1 MQGGQELNREE
12 ELQIENDFLKLK
24 LMIEK
29 GAQFISGNGTEKLP
43 PKIENEFLRYIQE
56 FERQA
61 ESNKKIK
68 IIDKIG
74 KPVFRPPADIHE
86 LEMAKAWEELSDY
99 LLSHSISLD
108 VCSPNIKPA
117 EMYRFA
123 VEELFEMEID
133 DINIPGMVH
142 GFIYDEFYP
151 DLVYDNKMS
160 AEEFM
165 FRILETGPLQ
175 GMLLF
180 REESLKLNDWFPLTQ
195 SQFIERINHFK
206 QAYDDILVTEMR
218 VIDSSLDDLT
228 GVVKGFYQAVGI
240 IGKYEYK
247 MEGEWKVLF
256 EKDKDIGYS
265 VITGLEMEGIKF

>member
-1 MQGGQELNREE
+1 MQAGQELNREE

-29 GAQFISGNGTEKLP
+29 GAQFISGNGMEKLP
-43 PKIENEFLRYIQE
+43 PKIENEFLKYIHE

-61 ESNKKIK
+61 ESRKKIK

-74 KPVFRPPADIHE
+74 KPVFRPSADIHE
-86 LEMAKAWEELSDY
+86 QEIAKAWEELSDY
-99 LLSHSISLD
+99 LLAHSISLD
-108 VCSPNIKPA
+108 VCSPNIPA
-117 EMYRFA
+117 RELYRFA

-151 DLVYDNKMS
+151 DLEYDNKMS

-165 FRILETGPLQ
+165 YNVLETGPLQ
-175 GMLLF
+175 GMLIC
-180 REESLKLNDWFPLTQ
+180 REEGLSVNQWHLLSKF
-195 SQFIERINHFK
+195 QFIERINQFK
-206 QAYDDILVTEMR
+206 QAYDDIVVTELR
-218 VIDSSLDDLT
+218 IIESVLDELT
-228 GVVKGFYQAVGI
+228 GFVRGFYQAVGI

-247 MEGEWKVLF
+247 MEGEWKVYF
-256 EKDKDIGYS
+256 EKELDRGFS
-265 VITGLEMEGIKF
+265 VITGFEMEGIKF